1 MLHFVP
7 SAPLPLRD
15 EVASI
20 QATDRTSSPGI
31 RPASATLPVL
41 SDDEL
46 MEEVEAAVQLRRVRG
61 LRALDALT
69 PTAADLLASGRE

>member
-1 MLHFVP
+1 M
-7 SAPLPLRD
+7 
-15 EVASI
+15 
-20 QATDRTSSPGI
+20 
-31 RPASATLPVL
+31 PVL